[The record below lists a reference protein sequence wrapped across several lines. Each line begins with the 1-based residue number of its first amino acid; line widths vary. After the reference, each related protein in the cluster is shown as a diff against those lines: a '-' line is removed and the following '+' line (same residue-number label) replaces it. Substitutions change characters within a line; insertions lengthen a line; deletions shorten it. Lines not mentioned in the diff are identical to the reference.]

1 MILIKDGS
9 KLINLSDLAY
19 INFAAGPDAG
29 AYLTVPGVGLSKVP
43 LAADELAALEVWA
56 NTASVPF
63 GIPHTADQV
72 SIVRLTVE
80 GG

>member
-1 MILIKDGS
+1 MILQKTS
-9 KLINLSDLAY
+9 KTAVSLGLVAY
-19 INFAAGPDAG
+19 VKFSGPDAG
-29 AYLTVPGVGLSKVP
+29 VYVAIPGVGLSKVP
-43 LAADELAALEVWA
+43 MDADELAAWEVWA

-63 GIPHTADQV
+63 GIAGTADQV